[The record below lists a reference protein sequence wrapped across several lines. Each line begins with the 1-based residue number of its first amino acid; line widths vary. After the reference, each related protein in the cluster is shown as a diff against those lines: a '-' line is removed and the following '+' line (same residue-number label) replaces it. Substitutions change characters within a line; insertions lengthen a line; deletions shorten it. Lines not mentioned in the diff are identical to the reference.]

1 MPRLV
6 RLLGYTVVGVAI
18 YGTHQKL
25 THLEEKYPGL
35 PHSAGS
41 QALRAARP
49 NNHCAY
55 VDIYAAQIPL
65 RALQARLKEPSL
77 KEPSKISLENAWARS
92 IFSSRILRAEGLLI
106 GLFTNHH
113 SPYKGDAGFAPDENG
128 ARVLLNGGL
137 QVQRE
142 PGADEDSNGLLVSMR
157 LPDGPRV
164 FFEKIARWG
173 YPWRLM
179 SCVRHE
185 MSVSEPWEENGE
197 KVVEV
202 RFASAHEYEI
212 VEDEGEQQKILPA
225 WVLRL
230 HRGFARYVLD
240 STVEEVREFER
251 TR

>member
-6 RLLGYTVVGVAI
+6 RLLGYTGIGVAS
-18 YGTHQKL
+18 YSAHQKL
-25 THLEEKYPGL
+25 THLEKKYPGL

-41 QALRAARP
+41 QALHTARP

-65 RALQARLKEPSL
+65 LALQARNESMKEA
-77 KEPSKISLENAWARS
+77 SKVSLENAWARS

-106 GLFTNHH
+106 GLFTLNF
-113 SPYKGDAGFAPDENG
+113 SPCYTGDAGFGPDENG

-142 PGADEDSNGLLVSMR
+142 AGAEEDSNGLLVSMR

-164 FFEKIARWG
+164 FFERIAQWG

-202 RFASAHEYEI
+202 RFASAHDYEI
-212 VEDEGEQQKILPA
+212 VEDDGEQQKIIPA

-230 HRGFARYVLD
+230 HRGLARYVLD
-240 STVEEVREFER
+240 STVEEVKQFER
-251 TR
+251 IRV